1 MGTSYRYKCDE
12 CGYEEE
18 FFIGGSIMSRNYAKK
33 VEEAEEELRSAAL
46 YGKFGETIQQ
56 LMRYE
61 REKVYINCDTDL
73 YQCMDC
79 RRFSVQMAKELS
91 LNNSDFT
98 LSVEFR
104 HECPYCHSAFL
115 RKSRGSITFCPGC
128 KRFTAQLVTMGK
140 FE

>member
-18 FFIGGSIMSRNYAKK
+18 FFIGGSYMSRNYERHVK
-33 VEEAEEELRSAAL
+33 EAEEELRSAAL
-46 YGKFGETIQQ
+46 YGKFGETIQH
-56 LMRYE
+56 MMKYE
-61 REKVYINCDTDL
+61 REKVCINCDTDL

-79 RRFSVQMAKELS
+79 RSFSVQSAREIS

-104 HECPYCHSAFL
+104 HICPSCRSTLL
-115 RKSRGSITFCPGC
+115 RKSRSSITFCPQC
-128 KRFTAQLVTMGK
+128 KRFTAQLVSMGK
-140 FE
+140 FD